1 MFTDLFS
8 RNCGKYF
15 QNYINYYLKLSL
27 SITSSYILLAEL
39 NHMATSKPI
48 MAEEGRLLMSGL
60 DQLRFI
66 LCKLHESRGFVYIFI
81 FSA

>member
-1 MFTDLFS
+1 
-8 RNCGKYF
+8 
-15 QNYINYYLKLSL
+15 
-27 SITSSYILLAEL
+27 
-39 NHMATSKPI
+39 MATSKPI